1 MNSEMVK
8 YRETVNC
15 CNEACAQPIE
25 VEFTEAT
32 RKLRVICPFCSQLN
46 QVEIIL
52 PSDRGG
58 SADRYGPPGNGEKM
72 KIVVLPGD

>member
-1 MNSEMVK
+1 MARIK
-8 YRETVNC
+8 ETVRC
-15 CNEACAQPIE
+15 VNEACGRDLE

-32 RKLRVICPFCSQLN
+32 RKVRITCPFCRQLN
-46 QVEIIL
+46 QIEIIL

-58 SADRYGPPGNGEKM
+58 IADRVGLPENGAKM

>member
-1 MNSEMVK
+1 MVK
-8 YRETVNC
+8 YKEWVTC

-32 RKLRVICPFCSQLN
+32 RKLRIICPSCAQLN
-46 QVEIIL
+46 HVEIIL

-58 SADRYGPPGNGEKM
+58 FADRFGPPGGHEKR
-72 KIVVLPGD
+72 KIIVLPGD

>member
-1 MNSEMVK
+1 MAK
-8 YRETVNC
+8 YKERVNC

-25 VEFTEAT
+25 VEFTDAT
-32 RKLRVICPFCSQLN
+32 RKLRITCPSCGQLN

-58 SADRYGPPGNGEKM
+58 SADRYGPPQSGQKM
-72 KIVVLPGD
+72 KIIVLPGD

>member
-1 MNSEMVK
+1 MVK
-8 YRETVNC
+8 YNERVNC

-32 RKLRVICPFCSQLN
+32 RKLRITCPFCGQLN

-58 SADRYGPPGNGEKM
+58 SADRYGPPGNDEKM
-72 KIVVLPGD
+72 KIIVLPSD

>member
-1 MNSEMVK
+1 MEK
-8 YRETVNC
+8 YREFVNC

-32 RKLRVICPFCSQLN
+32 RKLRITCSACGQLN
-46 QVEIIL
+46 QIEIIL

-58 SADRYGPPGNGEKM
+58 SADRFGLPVNGEKM
-72 KIVVLPGD
+72 KIVVVPGD

>member
-1 MNSEMVK
+1 MAK
-8 YRETVNC
+8 YKERVNC

-25 VEFTEAT
+25 VEFTDAT
-32 RKLRVICPFCSQLN
+32 RKLRITCPSCGQLN

-58 SADRYGPPGNGEKM
+58 SANRYGPPQNGQKM
-72 KIVVLPGD
+72 KIIVLPGD

>member
-1 MNSEMVK
+1 MNTEMER
-8 YRETVNC
+8 YRERVNC
-15 CNEACAQPIE
+15 CNEACAQAIE

-32 RKLRVICPFCSQLN
+32 RKLRITCSYCGQLN

-58 SADRYGPPGNGEKM
+58 SADRFGLPVNGEKM
-72 KIVVLPGD
+72 KIVVVPGD

>member
-1 MNSEMVK
+1 MEK
-8 YRETVNC
+8 FKEWVNC

-25 VEFTEAT
+25 IEFTEAT
-32 RKLRVICPFCSQLN
+32 RKLRITCPSCGQLN

-58 SADRYGPPGNGEKM
+58 SADRYGRPENGARM

>member
-1 MNSEMVK
+1 MARFK
-8 YRETVNC
+8 ETIQCV
-15 CNEACAQPIE
+15 NEACAHALE

-32 RKLRVICPFCSQLN
+32 RKVRITCPFCRQLN

-58 SADRYGPPGNGEKM
+58 IADRVGLPENGAKM

>member
-1 MNSEMVK
+1 MVRMK
-8 YRETVNC
+8 ETVTCTNP
-15 CNEACAQPIE
+15 ACGRPIGI
-25 VEFTEAT
+25 EFTEAT
-32 RKLRVICPFCSQLN
+32 RKLRIPCPACNQLN

-58 SADRYGPPGNGEKM
+58 PADRYGLPESGAKV

>member
-1 MNSEMVK
+1 MARFK
-8 YRETVNC
+8 ETITCV
-15 CNEACAQPIE
+15 NEACAHPLE
-25 VEFTEAT
+25 VEFTDAT
-32 RKLRVICPFCSQLN
+32 RNVRLTCPFCRQLN

-58 SADRYGPPGNGEKM
+58 IADRVGLPENGAKM